1 MSMLFIVPAEAA
13 PTLSGATWANAPKHT
28 SAMRWL
34 TSTLPAPTATGGSA
48 ANSELGSVIIR
59 TGRIVPPLAGMDGSV
74 ALRNAKATQ
83 LSVTARTALALP
95 RTAGAVPVKS
105 NVISSPAMVSE
116 RLIVLGFCWS
126 GAGP

>member
-1 MSMLFIVPAEAA
+1 MLFIVPADAA
-13 PTLSGATWANAPKHT
+13 PTRSGATWASAPKHT
-28 SAMRWL
+28 SAIRWL

-48 ANSELGSVIIR
+48 ATSEFRGVTIR

-74 ALRNAKATQ
+74 ALRKAKATQ

-95 RTAGAVPVKS
+95 RTAGSVPMKS
-105 NVISSPAMVSE
+105 KTISSPAMVRM